1 MENQKGFIQILLIIG
16 IVAALGVIGYVFY
29 TQSRTSL
36 TNTSLYNPN
45 AVPTQYQAQY
55 NQSGQAVAP
64 IQNSKDLKGAAASL
78 DSTDMTQI
86 DAHLNALNSA
96 SAGF

>member
-1 MENQKGFIQILLIIG
+1 MKQQKGFIQILLIIG

-29 TQSRTSL
+29 TQSRNSL

-45 AVPTQYQAQY
+45 AMPTQYQAQY
-55 NQSGQAVAP
+55 NQSGQVVAP
-64 IQNSKDLKGAAASL
+64 IQNGKDLNSASASL

-86 DAHLNALNSA
+86 DTHLNALNSA